1 MSEHNPTQ
9 GRDEFVPTSYS
20 QASNSEFITAD
31 DLQGRQVTVTLTKVV
46 CRKMPNEDGG
56 TDNAFIYSMAG
67 KDKRWRANATNLAC
81 VRAIFGDDPKAAI
94 GQPITLVSEIVQA
107 FGERKPA
114 IRVYG
119 SPVLTRPID
128 AMVPAGKGGK
138 KRARKL
144 YPTKSGSTAAES
156 IREPGED
163 GEVLPG
169 MGG

>member
-9 GRDEFVPTSYS
+9 GQEEFVPTSYA
-20 QASNSEFITAD
+20 QASNGEFLTAD
-31 DLQGRQVTVTLTKVV
+31 DLQGRQVTVTLTKLV

-56 TDNAFIYSMAG
+56 TDNAFVYSMAG
-67 KDKRWRANATNLAC
+67 KDKRWRANRTNLAC
-81 VRAIFGDDPKAAI
+81 LRAIFGEDPKAVI
-94 GQPITLVSEIVQA
+94 GQQITLVSEVVQA

-144 YPTKSGSTAAES
+144 YPSKAGSTVPEPP
-156 IREPGED
+156 REPGDD
-163 GEVLPG
+163 GEKAPV
-169 MGG
+169 MGA